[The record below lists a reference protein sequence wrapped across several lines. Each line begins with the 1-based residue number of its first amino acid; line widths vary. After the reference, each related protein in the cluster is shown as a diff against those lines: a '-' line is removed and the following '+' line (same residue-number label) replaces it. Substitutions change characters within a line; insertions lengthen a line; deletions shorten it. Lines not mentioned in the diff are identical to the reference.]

1 MLSQMCS
8 MEKIKTERE
17 REREGERE
25 RAFFLKIAL
34 DRPSIF
40 KHVIKHVISVFL
52 LALKKCWLS
61 LHHFT
66 GEKSYSYS

>member
-1 MLSQMCS
+1 MCI

-34 DRPSIF
+34 DCQSIF
-40 KHVIKHVISVFL
+40 KHVIKHVISVFFVSIEKMLAFTAPLYRREKL
-52 LALKKCWLS
+52 LI
-61 LHHFT
+61 
-66 GEKSYSYS
+66 